1 MKTKRIMPLLLS
13 VIMTAGAVTAVPFK
27 ASAAELNAPVVSS
40 QSARS
45 SLATPK
51 ISKAESVNNGVKIS
65 WGRVNGAARYRV
77 YYKGS
82 KGWIRLADTTSTA
95 YTDKAVSSGKNYT
108 YTVRCLSAD
117 AKRFTSGYDSKGK
130 SVKFLSVPKIKK
142 TENVYGGV
150 KLTWNKVSGAE
161 KYRVYCKKN
170 NKWKGL
176 GNTTSTSFI
185 DTKAMSD
192 HNCTYTVRCITKDGR
207 NFASGYDGKGKSI
220 LYTASPK
227 LLNAGAAYGGIRIEW
242 KEVIGAEKY
251 RVYVKN
257 GKNWKKLAD
266 TTSTEFTD
274 KTAGSK
280 GKYTYTVRC
289 INPSENTFMSGF
301 DSKGITVNAA
311 DKPYIM
317 LDKAKLSLYKSKSYT
332 LKKIISDRTKNAV
345 WSSSNSKVATVDKN
359 GKVTAKSKGVAT
371 ITAKVNGYSA
381 TCKVTVIQPV
391 KANKII
397 STAKSLVGKDAGKGC
412 DIMKWYGNY
421 DTTVNAVACCCA
433 GQMYL
438 FNKAGALDM
447 IPGGKT
453 TSCGVVAVNFLE
465 AGQLYRASDVK
476 PGDLVIFSWSG
487 EPTKY
492 DSRLKAKGCKS
503 LDHIE
508 LCIAVGGSTITT
520 IGANNGGTECD
531 DFRIRTRYKSNISCC
546 CRPKYAK

>member
-1 MKTKRIMPLLLS
+1 MKTKRIVSLLVS
-13 VIMTAGAVTAVPFK
+13 VIMAVGTVTAVPFT
-27 ASAAELNAPVVSS
+27 ASAVETNAPVVSA
-40 QSARS
+40 QSAKT

-51 ISKAESVNNGVKIS
+51 ITKAESVNNGVKIS
-65 WGRVNGAARYRV
+65 WGRVNGATRYRV

-82 KGWIRLADTTSTA
+82 KGWTRLADTTSTA

-130 SVKFLSVPKIKK
+130 SVKFLSVPKITKM
-142 TENVYGGV
+142 ENVYGGV

-161 KYRVYCKKN
+161 KYRVYYKKN
-170 NKWKGL
+170 NEWKGL

-192 HNCTYTVRCITKDGR
+192 HNYTYTVRCITKDGR

-227 LLNAGAAYGGIRIEW
+227 ILNAGVAYGGIRIEW

-257 GKNWKKLAD
+257 GKNWKRLAD

-280 GKYTYTVRC
+280 GTFTYTVRC

-301 DSKGITVNAA
+301 DSKGITVNAV

-317 LDKAKLSLYKSKSYT
+317 LDKVNLSLYKGKSYT

-345 WSSSNSKVATVDKN
+345 WTSSNSKVASVDKN
-359 GKVTAKSKGVAT
+359 GKITAKSKGVAT

-381 TCKVTVIQPV
+381 TCKVTVIQPIKV
-391 KANKII
+391 DKII
-397 STAKSLVGKDAGKGC
+397 STAKSLVGKDSGKGC

-421 DTTVNAVACCCA
+421 DTTINAVACCCA

-465 AGQLYRASDVK
+465 AGQLYSANNVK

-487 EPTKY
+487 KPTKY
-492 DSRLKAKGCKS
+492 DPRLKAKGCKS

-508 LCIAVGGSTITT
+508 LCIAVDDYTITT
-520 IGANNGGTECD
+520 VGANNGGTECD

>member
-1 MKTKRIMPLLLS
+1 MKTKRIVSLLVS
-13 VIMTAGAVTAVPFK
+13 VIMAVGTVTAAPFT
-27 ASAAELNAPVVSS
+27 ASASELNAPIVS
-40 QSARS
+40 AKS

-51 ISKAESVNNGVKIS
+51 ITKAESVNNGVKIS

-82 KGWIRLADTTSTA
+82 KGWTRLADTTSNA

-130 SVKFLSVPKIKK
+130 SVKFLSVPKITK

-161 KYRVYCKKN
+161 KYRVYYKKN

-192 HNCTYTVRCITKDGR
+192 HNYTYTVRCITKDGR

-227 LLNAGAAYGGIRIEW
+227 ILNAGVAYGGIRIEW

-257 GKNWKKLAD
+257 GKSWKRLAD

-280 GKYTYTVRC
+280 GTYTYTVRC

-317 LDKAKLSLYKSKSYT
+317 LDKVNLSLYKGKSYT

-359 GKVTAKSKGVAT
+359 GKITAKSKGVAT

-381 TCKVTVIQPV
+381 TCKVTVIQPIKV
-391 KANKII
+391 DKII
-397 STAKSLVGKDAGKGC
+397 STAKSLVGKDSGKGC

-421 DTTVNAVACCCA
+421 DTTINAVACCCA

-438 FNKAGALDM
+438 FNKAGALNM

-465 AGQLYRASDVK
+465 AGQLYSANNVK

-487 EPTKY
+487 KPTKY

-508 LCIAVGGSTITT
+508 LCIAVDDYTITT
-520 IGANNGGTECD
+520 VGANNGGTECD

>member
-1 MKTKRIMPLLLS
+1 MKTKRIVSLLVS
-13 VIMTAGAVTAVPFK
+13 VMMAVGTVTAVPFT
-27 ASAAELNAPVVSS
+27 ASASELNTPIVS
-40 QSARS
+40 AKS
-45 SLATPK
+45 SFATPK
-51 ISKAESVNNGVKIS
+51 ITKAESVNNGVKIS
-65 WGRVNGAARYRV
+65 WRRVNGAARYRV

-82 KGWIRLADTTSTA
+82 KGWTRLADTTSTA

-161 KYRVYCKKN
+161 KYRVYYKKN
-170 NKWKGL
+170 NEWKGL

-192 HNCTYTVRCITKDGR
+192 HNYTYTVRCITKDGR

-227 LLNAGAAYGGIRIEW
+227 ILNAGVAYSGIRIEW

-257 GKNWKKLAD
+257 GKNWKRLAD

-274 KTAGSK
+274 KTARSK
-280 GKYTYTVRC
+280 GTYTYTVRC

-317 LDKAKLSLYKSKSYT
+317 LDKVNLSLYKGKSYT

-345 WSSSNSKVATVDKN
+345 WSSSNSKVASVDKN
-359 GKVTAKSKGVAT
+359 GKITAKSKGVAT

-381 TCKVTVIQPV
+381 TCKVIVIQPIKV
-391 KANKII
+391 DKII
-397 STAKSLVGKDAGKGC
+397 STAKSLVGKDSGKGC

-421 DTTVNAVACCCA
+421 DTTINAVACCCA

-438 FNKAGALDM
+438 FNKAGALNM

-465 AGQLYRASDVK
+465 AGQLYSANNVK

-487 EPTKY
+487 KPTKY

-508 LCIAVGGSTITT
+508 LCIAVDDYTITT
-520 IGANNGGTECD
+520 VGANNGGTECD
-531 DFRIRTRYKSNISCC
+531 DFRFRTRYKSNISCC

>member
-1 MKTKRIMPLLLS
+1 MKTKRIVSLLVS
-13 VIMTAGAVTAVPFK
+13 VIMAVGTVTAVPFT
-27 ASAAELNAPVVSS
+27 ASAVETNAPVVSA
-40 QSARS
+40 QSAKT

-51 ISKAESVNNGVKIS
+51 ITKAESVNNGVKIS
-65 WGRVNGAARYRV
+65 WGRVNGATRYRV

-82 KGWIRLADTTSTA
+82 KGWTRLADTTSTA

-130 SVKFLSVPKIKK
+130 SVKFLSVPKITK

-170 NKWKGL
+170 NEWKGL

-192 HNCTYTVRCITKDGR
+192 HNYTYTVRCITKDGR

-220 LYTASPK
+220 LYTASPQI
-227 LLNAGAAYGGIRIEW
+227 LNAGVAYGGIRIEW

-257 GKNWKKLAD
+257 GKNWKRLAD

-280 GKYTYTVRC
+280 GTYTYTVRC

-317 LDKAKLSLYKSKSYT
+317 LDKVNLSLYKGKSYT

-345 WSSSNSKVATVDKN
+345 WSSSNTKVASVDKN
-359 GKVTAKSKGVAT
+359 GKITAKSKGVAT

-381 TCKVTVIQPV
+381 TCKVTVIQPIKV
-391 KANKII
+391 DKII
-397 STAKSLVGKDAGKGC
+397 STAKSLVGKDSGKGC

-421 DTTVNAVACCCA
+421 DTTINAVACCCA

-465 AGQLYRASDVK
+465 AGQLYTANNVK

-487 EPTKY
+487 KPTKY
-492 DSRLKAKGCKS
+492 DSRLKAKECKS

-508 LCIAVGGSTITT
+508 LCIAVDDYTITT
-520 IGANNGGTECD
+520 VGANNGGTECD

>member
-1 MKTKRIMPLLLS
+1 MKAKRIMPLLLS
-13 VIMTAGAVTAVPFK
+13 AIMTVGTATAVPFT
-27 ASAAELNAPVVSS
+27 ASAVETNAPVVLA
-40 QSARS
+40 QSAKT

-51 ISKAESVNNGVKIS
+51 ISKAESINGGVKIS
-65 WGRVNGAARYRV
+65 WGKVKGAVKYRV

-82 KGWIRLADTTSTA
+82 KGWTRLADTISTA

-108 YTVRCLSAD
+108 YTVRCISAD
-117 AKRFTSGYDSKGK
+117 AKRFTSGY
-130 SVKFLSVPKIKK
+130 
-142 TENVYGGV
+142 N
-150 KLTWNKVSGAE
+150 
-161 KYRVYCKKN
+161 
-170 NKWKGL
+170 
-176 GNTTSTSFI
+176 
-185 DTKAMSD
+185 
-192 HNCTYTVRCITKDGR
+192 
-207 NFASGYDGKGKSI
+207 GKGKSI
-220 LYTASPK
+220 KYVAAPK
-227 LLNAGAAYGGIRIEW
+227 ISKTEATYNSVKISWG
-242 KEVIGAEKY
+242 KVNGAEKY

-274 KTAGSK
+274 KTARSK
-280 GKYTYTVRC
+280 GTYTYTVRC

-476 PGDLVIFSWSG
+476 PGDLVIFSWNG
-487 EPTKY
+487 KPTKY
-492 DSRLKAKGCKS
+492 DSRLKANGCKS

-508 LCIAVGGSTITT
+508 LCIAVGSSTITT

>member
-1 MKTKRIMPLLLS
+1 MKTKRIVSLLVS
-13 VIMTAGAVTAVPFK
+13 VIMAVGTVTAVPFT
-27 ASAAELNAPVVSS
+27 ASAVETNAPVVSA
-40 QSARS
+40 QSAKT

-51 ISKAESVNNGVKIS
+51 ITKAESVNNGVKIS

-82 KGWIRLADTTSTA
+82 KGWTRLADTTSTA

-130 SVKFLSVPKIKK
+130 SVKFLSVPKITK

-161 KYRVYCKKN
+161 KYRVYYKKN
-170 NKWKGL
+170 NEWKGL

-192 HNCTYTVRCITKDGR
+192 HNYTYTVRCITKDGR

-220 LYTASPK
+220 LYTASPQI
-227 LLNAGAAYGGIRIEW
+227 LNAGVAYGGIRIEW

-257 GKNWKKLAD
+257 GKNWKRLAD
-266 TTSTEFTD
+266 TTLTEFTD
-274 KTAGSK
+274 KTADSK
-280 GKYTYTVRC
+280 GTYTYTVRC

-317 LDKAKLSLYKSKSYT
+317 LDKVNLSLYKGKSYT
-332 LKKIISDRTKNAV
+332 LKKFISDRTKNAV
-345 WSSSNSKVATVDKN
+345 WSSSNTKVVSVDKN

-381 TCKVTVIQPV
+381 TCKVTVIQPIKV
-391 KANKII
+391 DKII
-397 STAKSLVGKDAGKGC
+397 STAKSLVGKDSGKGC

-421 DTTVNAVACCCA
+421 DTTINAVACCCA

-447 IPGGKT
+447 ILGGKT

-465 AGQLYRASDVK
+465 AGQLYSANNVK

-487 EPTKY
+487 KPTKY

-508 LCIAVGGSTITT
+508 LCIAVDDYTITT
-520 IGANNGGTECD
+520 LGANNGGTECD

>member
-1 MKTKRIMPLLLS
+1 M
-13 VIMTAGAVTAVPFK
+13 
-27 ASAAELNAPVVSS
+27 
-40 QSARS
+40 
-45 SLATPK
+45 
-51 ISKAESVNNGVKIS
+51 
-65 WGRVNGAARYRV
+65 
-77 YYKGS
+77 
-82 KGWIRLADTTSTA
+82 
-95 YTDKAVSSGKNYT
+95 
-108 YTVRCLSAD
+108 
-117 AKRFTSGYDSKGK
+117 
-130 SVKFLSVPKIKK
+130 
-142 TENVYGGV
+142 
-150 KLTWNKVSGAE
+150 
-161 KYRVYCKKN
+161 
-170 NKWKGL
+170 
-176 GNTTSTSFI
+176 
-185 DTKAMSD
+185 
-192 HNCTYTVRCITKDGR
+192 
-207 NFASGYDGKGKSI
+207 
-220 LYTASPK
+220 
-227 LLNAGAAYGGIRIEW
+227 
-242 KEVIGAEKY
+242 
-251 RVYVKN
+251 YVKN

-280 GKYTYTVRC
+280 GEYTYTVRC

-476 PGDLVIFSWSG
+476 PGDLVIFSWSDK
-487 EPTKY
+487 PTKY

-508 LCIAVGGSTITT
+508 LCIAVGSSTITT

>member
-1 MKTKRIMPLLLS
+1 MKTKRIVSLLVS
-13 VIMTAGAVTAVPFK
+13 VIMAVGTVTAVPFT
-27 ASAAELNAPVVSS
+27 ASASELNAPIVS
-40 QSARS
+40 AKS

-51 ISKAESVNNGVKIS
+51 ITKAESVNNGVKIS
-65 WGRVNGAARYRV
+65 WGRVNGAVRYRV

-82 KGWIRLADTTSTA
+82 KGWTRLADTTSTA

-130 SVKFLSVPKIKK
+130 SVKFLSVPKITK

-161 KYRVYCKKN
+161 KYRVYYKKN
-170 NKWKGL
+170 NEWKGL

-192 HNCTYTVRCITKDGR
+192 HNYTYTVRCITKDGR

-220 LYTASPK
+220 LYTASPQI
-227 LLNAGAAYGGIRIEW
+227 LNAGVAYGGIRIEW

-257 GKNWKKLAD
+257 GKNWKRLAD
-266 TTSTEFTD
+266 TTLTEFTD
-274 KTAGSK
+274 KTADSK
-280 GKYTYTVRC
+280 GTYTYTVRC

-317 LDKAKLSLYKSKSYT
+317 LDKVNLSLYKGKSYT
-332 LKKIISDRTKNAV
+332 LKKFISDRTKNAV
-345 WSSSNSKVATVDKN
+345 WSSSNTKVVSVDKN

-381 TCKVTVIQPV
+381 TCKVTVIQPIKV
-391 KANKII
+391 DKII
-397 STAKSLVGKDAGKGC
+397 STAKSLVGKDSGKGC

-421 DTTVNAVACCCA
+421 DTTINAVACCCA

-438 FNKAGALDM
+438 FNKAGALNM

-465 AGQLYRASDVK
+465 AGQLYSANNVK

-487 EPTKY
+487 KPTKY

-508 LCIAVGGSTITT
+508 LCIAVDDYTITT
-520 IGANNGGTECD
+520 VGANNGGTECD
-531 DFRIRTRYKSNISCC
+531 DFRFRTRYKSNISCC
-546 CRPKYAK
+546 CRPKYSK

>member
-1 MKTKRIMPLLLS
+1 MKTKRIVSLLVS
-13 VIMTAGAVTAVPFK
+13 VIMAVGTVTAVPFT
-27 ASAAELNAPVVSS
+27 ASAVETNAPVVSA
-40 QSARS
+40 QSAKT

-51 ISKAESVNNGVKIS
+51 ITKAESVNNGVKIS
-65 WGRVNGAARYRV
+65 WGRVNGATRYRV

-82 KGWIRLADTTSTA
+82 KGWTRLADTTSTA

-161 KYRVYCKKN
+161 KYRVYYKKN
-170 NKWKGL
+170 NEWKGL

-192 HNCTYTVRCITKDGR
+192 HNYTYTVRCITKDGR

-227 LLNAGAAYGGIRIEW
+227 ILNAGVAYGGIRIEW

-257 GKNWKKLAD
+257 GKSWKRLAD

-280 GKYTYTVRC
+280 GTYTYTVRC

-317 LDKAKLSLYKSKSYT
+317 LDKVNLSLYKGKSYT

-345 WSSSNSKVATVDKN
+345 WSSSNTKVASVDKN
-359 GKVTAKSKGVAT
+359 GKITAKSKGVAT

-381 TCKVTVIQPV
+381 TCKVTVIQPIKV
-391 KANKII
+391 DKII
-397 STAKSLVGKDAGKGC
+397 STAKSLVGKDSGKGC

-421 DTTVNAVACCCA
+421 DTTINAVACCCA

-465 AGQLYRASDVK
+465 AGQLYSANNVK

-487 EPTKY
+487 KPTKY

-508 LCIAVGGSTITT
+508 LCIAVDDYTITT
-520 IGANNGGTECD
+520 VGANNGGTECD

>member
-1 MKTKRIMPLLLS
+1 MKTKRIVSLLVS
-13 VIMTAGAVTAVPFK
+13 VIMAVGTVTAVPFT
-27 ASAAELNAPVVSS
+27 ASASELNAPIVS
-40 QSARS
+40 AKS

-51 ISKAESVNNGVKIS
+51 ITKAESVNNGVKIS
-65 WGRVNGAARYRV
+65 WRRVNGAARYRV

-82 KGWIRLADTTSTA
+82 KGWRRLADTTSTA

-161 KYRVYCKKN
+161 KYRVYYKKN
-170 NKWKGL
+170 NEWKGL

-192 HNCTYTVRCITKDGR
+192 HNYTYTVRCITKDGR

-227 LLNAGAAYGGIRIEW
+227 ILNAGVAYGGIRIEW

-257 GKNWKKLAD
+257 GKNWKRLAD

-274 KTAGSK
+274 KTADRK
-280 GKYTYTVRC
+280 GTYTYTVRC

-317 LDKAKLSLYKSKSYT
+317 LDKVNLSLYKGKSYT

-345 WSSSNSKVATVDKN
+345 WSSSNTKVASVDKN
-359 GKVTAKSKGVAT
+359 GKITAKSKGVAT

-381 TCKVTVIQPV
+381 TCKVTVIQPIKV
-391 KANKII
+391 DKII
-397 STAKSLVGKDAGKGC
+397 SMAKSLVGKDSGKGC

-421 DTTVNAVACCCA
+421 DTTINAVACCCA

-465 AGQLYRASDVK
+465 AGQLYSANNVK

-487 EPTKY
+487 KPTKY

-508 LCIAVGGSTITT
+508 LCIAVDDYTITT
-520 IGANNGGTECD
+520 VGANNGGTECD

>member
-1 MKTKRIMPLLLS
+1 MKTKRIVSLLVS
-13 VIMTAGAVTAVPFK
+13 VIMAVGTVTAAPFT
-27 ASAAELNAPVVSS
+27 ASASELNAPIVS
-40 QSARS
+40 AKS

-51 ISKAESVNNGVKIS
+51 ITKAESVNNGVKIS

-82 KGWIRLADTTSTA
+82 KGWTRLADTTSTA

-130 SVKFLSVPKIKK
+130 SVKFLSVPKITK

-161 KYRVYCKKN
+161 KYRVYYKKN
-170 NKWKGL
+170 NEWKGR

-192 HNCTYTVRCITKDGR
+192 HNYTYTVRCITKDGR

-227 LLNAGAAYGGIRIEW
+227 ILNAGVAYGGIRIEW

-257 GKNWKKLAD
+257 GKNWKRLAD

-280 GKYTYTVRC
+280 GTYTYTVRC

-317 LDKAKLSLYKSKSYT
+317 LDKVNLSLYKGKSYT

-345 WSSSNSKVATVDKN
+345 WSSSNTKVASVDKN
-359 GKVTAKSKGVAT
+359 GKITAKSKGVAT

-381 TCKVTVIQPV
+381 TCKVTVIQPIKV
-391 KANKII
+391 DKII
-397 STAKSLVGKDAGKGC
+397 STAKSLVGKDSGKGC

-421 DTTVNAVACCCA
+421 DTTINAVACCCA

-465 AGQLYRASDVK
+465 AGQLYSAGNVK

-487 EPTKY
+487 KPTKY

-508 LCIAVGGSTITT
+508 LCIAVDDYTITT
-520 IGANNGGTECD
+520 VGANNGGTECD
-531 DFRIRTRYKSNISCC
+531 DFRFRTRYKSNISCC

>member
-1 MKTKRIMPLLLS
+1 MKTKRIVSLLVS
-13 VIMTAGAVTAVPFK
+13 VIMAVGTVTAVPFT
-27 ASAAELNAPVVSS
+27 ASASELNAPIVS
-40 QSARS
+40 AKS

-51 ISKAESVNNGVKIS
+51 ITKAESVNNGVKIS

-82 KGWIRLADTTSTA
+82 KGWTRLADTTSTA
-95 YTDKAVSSGKNYT
+95 YTDKAVLSGKNYT

-130 SVKFLSVPKIKK
+130 SVKFLSVPKITK

-150 KLTWNKVSGAE
+150 KLTWNKVNGAE
-161 KYRVYCKKN
+161 KYRVYYKKN
-170 NKWKGL
+170 NEWKGL

-192 HNCTYTVRCITKDGR
+192 HNYTYTVRCITKDGR

-227 LLNAGAAYGGIRIEW
+227 ILNAGVAYGGIRIEW

-257 GKNWKKLAD
+257 GKNWKRLAD

-274 KTAGSK
+274 KTAGRK
-280 GKYTYTVRC
+280 GTYTYTVRC

-317 LDKAKLSLYKSKSYT
+317 LDKANLSLYKGKSYT

-345 WSSSNSKVATVDKN
+345 WSSSNTKVASVDKN
-359 GKVTAKSKGVAT
+359 GKITAKSKGVAT

-381 TCKVTVIQPV
+381 TCKVTVIQPIKV
-391 KANKII
+391 DKII
-397 STAKSLVGKDAGKGC
+397 STAKSLVGKDSGKGC

-421 DTTVNAVACCCA
+421 DTTINAVACCCA

-465 AGQLYRASDVK
+465 AGQLYSAGNVK

-487 EPTKY
+487 KPTKY

-508 LCIAVGGSTITT
+508 LCIAVDDYTITT
-520 IGANNGGTECD
+520 VGANNGGTECD
-531 DFRIRTRYKSNISCC
+531 DFRFRTRYKSNISCC

>member
-1 MKTKRIMPLLLS
+1 MKTKRIVSLLVS
-13 VIMTAGAVTAVPFK
+13 VIMAVGTVTAVPFT
-27 ASAAELNAPVVSS
+27 ASASELNAPIVS
-40 QSARS
+40 AKS

-51 ISKAESVNNGVKIS
+51 ITKAESVNNGVKIS

-82 KGWIRLADTTSTA
+82 KGWTRLADTTSTS
-95 YTDKAVSSGKNYT
+95 YTDSKVSSGKTYT
-108 YTVRCLSAD
+108 YTVRCINSSAT
-117 AKRFTSGYDSKGK
+117 KFTSGYDSKGK

-161 KYRVYCKKN
+161 KYRVYYKKN

-192 HNCTYTVRCITKDGR
+192 HNYTYTVRCITKDGR

-227 LLNAGAAYGGIRIEW
+227 ILNAGVAYGGIRIEW

-257 GKNWKKLAD
+257 GKNWKRLAD

-317 LDKAKLSLYKSKSYT
+317 LDKVNLFLYKGKSYT

-345 WSSSNSKVATVDKN
+345 WSSSNTKVASVDKN
-359 GKVTAKSKGVAT
+359 GKITAKSKGVAT

-397 STAKSLVGKDAGKGC
+397 STAKSLVGKDSGKGC

-421 DTTVNAVACCCA
+421 DTTINAVACCCA

-465 AGQLYRASDVK
+465 AGQLYSANNVK

-487 EPTKY
+487 KPTKY

-508 LCIAVGGSTITT
+508 LCIAVDDYTITT
-520 IGANNGGTECD
+520 VGANNGGTECD

>member
-1 MKTKRIMPLLLS
+1 MKTKRIVSLLVS
-13 VIMTAGAVTAVPFK
+13 VIMAVGTVTAVPFT
-27 ASAAELNAPVVSS
+27 ASAVETNAPVVSA
-40 QSARS
+40 QSAKT

-51 ISKAESVNNGVKIS
+51 ITKAESVNNGVKIS

-82 KGWIRLADTTSTA
+82 KGWIRLADTTSTS

-161 KYRVYCKKN
+161 KYRVYYKKN
-170 NKWKGL
+170 NEWKGL

-192 HNCTYTVRCITKDGR
+192 HNYTYTVRCITKDGR

-220 LYTASPK
+220 LYTASPQI
-227 LLNAGAAYGGIRIEW
+227 LNAGVAYGGIRIEW

-257 GKNWKKLAD
+257 GKSWKRLAD

-274 KTAGSK
+274 KTADSK
-280 GKYTYTVRC
+280 GTYTYTVRC

-317 LDKAKLSLYKSKSYT
+317 LDKVNLSLYKGKSYT
-332 LKKIISDRTKNAV
+332 LKKFISDRTKNAV
-345 WSSSNSKVATVDKN
+345 WSSSNTKVVSVDKN

-381 TCKVTVIQPV
+381 TCKVTVIQPIKV
-391 KANKII
+391 DKII
-397 STAKSLVGKDAGKGC
+397 STAKSLVGKDSGKGC

-421 DTTVNAVACCCA
+421 DTTINAVACCCA

-465 AGQLYRASDVK
+465 AGQLYSANNVK

-487 EPTKY
+487 KPTKY

-508 LCIAVGGSTITT
+508 LCIAVDDYTITT
-520 IGANNGGTECD
+520 VGANNGGTECD
-531 DFRIRTRYKSNISCC
+531 DFRFRTRYKSNISCC

>member
-1 MKTKRIMPLLLS
+1 MKTKRIVSLLVS
-13 VIMTAGAVTAVPFK
+13 VIMAVGTVTAVPFT
-27 ASAAELNAPVVSS
+27 ASASELNAPIVS
-40 QSARS
+40 AKS

-51 ISKAESVNNGVKIS
+51 ITKAESVNNGVKIS
-65 WGRVNGAARYRV
+65 WGRVNGAVRYRV

-82 KGWIRLADTTSTA
+82 KGWTRLADTTSTA

-130 SVKFLSVPKIKK
+130 SVKFLSVPKITK

-161 KYRVYCKKN
+161 KYRVYYKKN

-192 HNCTYTVRCITKDGR
+192 HNYTYTVRCITKDGR

-227 LLNAGAAYGGIRIEW
+227 ILNAGVAYGGIRIEW

-257 GKNWKKLAD
+257 GKNWKRLAD

-274 KTAGSK
+274 KTAGRK
-280 GKYTYTVRC
+280 GTYTYTVRC

-317 LDKAKLSLYKSKSYT
+317 LDKVNLSLYKGKSYT
-332 LKKIISDRTKNAV
+332 LKKIISDSTKNAV
-345 WSSSNSKVATVDKN
+345 WSSSNTKVASVDKN
-359 GKVTAKSKGVAT
+359 GKITAKSKGVAT

-381 TCKVTVIQPV
+381 TCKVTVIQPIKV
-391 KANKII
+391 DKII
-397 STAKSLVGKDAGKGC
+397 STAKSLVGKDSGKGC

-421 DTTVNAVACCCA
+421 DTTINAVACCCA

-438 FNKAGALDM
+438 FNKSGALDM

-465 AGQLYRASDVK
+465 AGQLYSAGNVK

-487 EPTKY
+487 KPTKY

-508 LCIAVGGSTITT
+508 LCIAVDDYTITT
-520 IGANNGGTECD
+520 VGANNGGTECD

>member
-1 MKTKRIMPLLLS
+1 MKTKRIVSLLVS
-13 VIMTAGAVTAVPFK
+13 VIMAVGTVTAVPFT
-27 ASAAELNAPVVSS
+27 ASASELNAPIVS
-40 QSARS
+40 AKS

-51 ISKAESVNNGVKIS
+51 ITKAESVNNGVKIS

-82 KGWIRLADTTSTA
+82 KGWTRLADTTSTA

-117 AKRFTSGYDSKGK
+117 AKRFTSGYNSKGK
-130 SVKFLSVPKIKK
+130 SVKFLSVPKITK

-161 KYRVYCKKN
+161 KYRVYYKKN
-170 NKWKGL
+170 NEWKGL
-176 GNTTSTSFI
+176 GNTASTSFI

-192 HNCTYTVRCITKDGR
+192 HNYTYTVRCITKDGR

-227 LLNAGAAYGGIRIEW
+227 ILNAGVAYGGIRIEW

-257 GKNWKKLAD
+257 GKNWKRLAD

-274 KTAGSK
+274 KTAGCK
-280 GKYTYTVRC
+280 GTYTYTVRC

-317 LDKAKLSLYKSKSYT
+317 LNKVNLSLYKGKSYT

-345 WSSSNSKVATVDKN
+345 WSSSNSKVASVDKN
-359 GKVTAKSKGVAT
+359 GKITAKSKGVAT

-381 TCKVTVIQPV
+381 TCKVTVIQPIKV
-391 KANKII
+391 DKII
-397 STAKSLVGKDAGKGC
+397 STAKSLVGKDSGKGC

-421 DTTVNAVACCCA
+421 DTTINAVACCCA

-438 FNKAGALDM
+438 FNKAGALNM

-465 AGQLYRASDVK
+465 AGQLYSAGNVK

-487 EPTKY
+487 KPTKY

-508 LCIAVGGSTITT
+508 LCIAVDDYTITT
-520 IGANNGGTECD
+520 VGANNGGTECD

>member
-82 KGWIRLADTTSTA
+82 KGWRRLADTTSTA

-108 YTVRCLSAD
+108 YTVRCISAD

-150 KLTWNKVSGAE
+150 KLTWSRVSGAE

-227 LLNAGAAYGGIRIEW
+227 LLNAGAAYSGIRIEW

-257 GKNWKKLAD
+257 GKSWKKLAD
-266 TTSTEFTD
+266 TTSTTFND
-274 KTAGSK
+274 KNVSAKKT
-280 GKYTYTVRC
+280 YTYTVRC
-289 INPSENTFMSGF
+289 INSSANKFTSGY
-301 DSKGITVNAA
+301 DSKGVTVTTPAKPTQDIKIGDNYENLGVVTGIRYYKNHDEVKIHHYSEWVSTTREEPVFSSGYIDVCNNCGQELA
-311 DKPYIM
+311 DSHQLEEHM
-317 LDKAKLSLYKSKSYT
+317 LWEVRENDGWGSYH
-332 LKKIISDRTKNAV
+332 AV
-345 WSSSNSKVATVDKN
+345 
-359 GKVTAKSKGVAT
+359 KVTKQVGTKIVEGGHWTEEWEETISHAYYEKVSADDDWDLKQIDWKGKS
-371 ITAKVNGYSA
+371 
-381 TCKVTVIQPV
+381 
-391 KANKII
+391 
-397 STAKSLVGKDAGKGC
+397 
-412 DIMKWYGNY
+412 M
-421 DTTVNAVACCCA
+421 
-433 GQMYL
+433 
-438 FNKAGALDM
+438 
-447 IPGGKT
+447 
-453 TSCGVVAVNFLE
+453 
-465 AGQLYRASDVK
+465 
-476 PGDLVIFSWSG
+476 SG
-487 EPTKY
+487 T
-492 DSRLKAKGCKS
+492 D
-503 LDHIE
+503 
-508 LCIAVGGSTITT
+508 
-520 IGANNGGTECD
+520 
-531 DFRIRTRYKSNISCC
+531 NIH
-546 CRPKYAK
+546 R

>member
-1 MKTKRIMPLLLS
+1 MKTKRIVSLLVS
-13 VIMTAGAVTAVPFK
+13 VIMAVGTVTAVPFT
-27 ASAAELNAPVVSS
+27 ASASELNAPIVS
-40 QSARS
+40 AKS

-51 ISKAESVNNGVKIS
+51 ITKAESVNNGVKIS

-82 KGWIRLADTTSTA
+82 KGWTRLADTTSTA

-130 SVKFLSVPKIKK
+130 SVKFLSVPKITK

-161 KYRVYCKKN
+161 KYRVYYKKN
-170 NKWKGL
+170 NEWKGL

-192 HNCTYTVRCITKDGR
+192 HNYTYTVRCITKDGR

-220 LYTASPK
+220 LYTASPQI
-227 LLNAGAAYGGIRIEW
+227 LNAGVAYGGIRIEW

-257 GKNWKKLAD
+257 GKNWKRLAD

-280 GKYTYTVRC
+280 GTYTYTVRC

-317 LDKAKLSLYKSKSYT
+317 LDKVNLSLYKGKSYT

-345 WSSSNSKVATVDKN
+345 WSSSNTKVATVDKN
-359 GKVTAKSKGVAT
+359 GKITAKSKGVAT

-381 TCKVTVIQPV
+381 TCKVTVIQPIKV
-391 KANKII
+391 DKII
-397 STAKSLVGKDAGKGC
+397 STAKSLVGKDSGKGC

-421 DTTVNAVACCCA
+421 DTTINAVACCCA

-465 AGQLYRASDVK
+465 AGQLYSANNVK

-487 EPTKY
+487 KPTKY

-508 LCIAVGGSTITT
+508 LCIAVDDYTITT
-520 IGANNGGTECD
+520 VGANNGGTECD

>member
-1 MKTKRIMPLLLS
+1 
-13 VIMTAGAVTAVPFK
+13 
-27 ASAAELNAPVVSS
+27 
-40 QSARS
+40 
-45 SLATPK
+45 
-51 ISKAESVNNGVKIS
+51 
-65 WGRVNGAARYRV
+65 
-77 YYKGS
+77 
-82 KGWIRLADTTSTA
+82 
-95 YTDKAVSSGKNYT
+95 
-108 YTVRCLSAD
+108 
-117 AKRFTSGYDSKGK
+117 
-130 SVKFLSVPKIKK
+130 VPKIKK

-185 DTKAMSD
+185 DAKAMSD
-192 HNCTYTVRCITKDGR
+192 HNCTYTVRCITNDGK

-227 LLNAGAAYGGIRIEW
+227 LLNAGVAYGGIRIEW

-274 KTAGSK
+274 KTARSK
-280 GKYTYTVRC
+280 GTYTYTVRC

-332 LKKIISDRTKNAV
+332 LKKIISDRTQNAV

-447 IPGGKT
+447 IPGGKA

-508 LCIAVGGSTITT
+508 LCIAVDDYTITT
-520 IGANNGGTECD
+520 VGANNGGTECD
-531 DFRIRTRYKSNISCC
+531 DFRVRTRYKSNISCC

>member
-1 MKTKRIMPLLLS
+1 MKTKRIVSLLVS
-13 VIMTAGAVTAVPFK
+13 VIMAVGTVTAVPFT
-27 ASAAELNAPVVSS
+27 ASASELNAPIVS
-40 QSARS
+40 AKS

-51 ISKAESVNNGVKIS
+51 ITKAESVNNGVKIS
-65 WGRVNGAARYRV
+65 WRRVNGAARYRV

-82 KGWIRLADTTSTA
+82 KGWTRLADTTSTA

-161 KYRVYCKKN
+161 KYRVYYKKN
-170 NKWKGL
+170 NEWKGL

-192 HNCTYTVRCITKDGR
+192 HNYTYTVRCITKDGR

-227 LLNAGAAYGGIRIEW
+227 ILNAGVAYGGIRIEW

-257 GKNWKKLAD
+257 GKNWKRLAD

-274 KTAGSK
+274 KTARSK
-280 GKYTYTVRC
+280 GTYTYTVRC

-317 LDKAKLSLYKSKSYT
+317 LDKVNLSLYKGKSYT

-345 WSSSNSKVATVDKN
+345 WSSSNTKVASVDKN

-381 TCKVTVIQPV
+381 TCKVTVIQPIKV
-391 KANKII
+391 DKII
-397 STAKSLVGKDAGKGC
+397 STAKSLIGKDSGKGC

-421 DTTVNAVACCCA
+421 DTTINAVACCCA
-433 GQMYL
+433 GQMFL

-465 AGQLYRASDVK
+465 AGQLYSANNVK

-487 EPTKY
+487 KPTKY

-508 LCIAVGGSTITT
+508 LCIAVDDYTITT
-520 IGANNGGTECD
+520 VGANNGGTECD

>member
-1 MKTKRIMPLLLS
+1 MKTKRIVSLLVS
-13 VIMTAGAVTAVPFK
+13 VIMAVGTVTAVPFT
-27 ASAAELNAPVVSS
+27 ASASELNAPIVS
-40 QSARS
+40 AKS

-51 ISKAESVNNGVKIS
+51 ITKAESVNNGVKIS

-82 KGWIRLADTTSTA
+82 KGWRRLADTTSTA

-130 SVKFLSVPKIKK
+130 SVKFLSVPKITK

-161 KYRVYCKKN
+161 KYRVYYKKN
-170 NKWKGL
+170 NEWKGL

-185 DTKAMSD
+185 DAKAMSD
-192 HNCTYTVRCITKDGR
+192 HNYTYTVRCITKDGR

-227 LLNAGAAYGGIRIEW
+227 ILNAGVAYGGIRIEW

-257 GKNWKKLAD
+257 GKNWKRLAD
-266 TTSTEFTD
+266 TTSTKFTD

-280 GKYTYTVRC
+280 GTYTYTVRC

-317 LDKAKLSLYKSKSYT
+317 LNKVNLSLYKGKSYT

-359 GKVTAKSKGVAT
+359 GKITAKSKGVAT

-381 TCKVTVIQPV
+381 TCKVTVIQPIKV
-391 KANKII
+391 DKII
-397 STAKSLVGKDAGKGC
+397 STAKSLVGKDSGKGC

-421 DTTVNAVACCCA
+421 DTTINAVACCCA

-438 FNKAGALDM
+438 FNKAGALNM

-465 AGQLYRASDVK
+465 AGQLYSANNVK

-487 EPTKY
+487 KPTKY

-508 LCIAVGGSTITT
+508 LCIAVDDYTITT
-520 IGANNGGTECD
+520 VGANNGGTECD

>member
-77 YYKGS
+77 YCKGS
-82 KGWIRLADTTSTA
+82 KGWIRLADTTSTS
-95 YTDKAVSSGKNYT
+95 YIHGKVSSGRNYT
-108 YTVRCLSAD
+108 YTVRCISAD

-130 SVKFLSVPKIKK
+130 SVKFLSVPKITK

-150 KLTWNKVSGAE
+150 KLSWNRVSGAE

-170 NKWKGL
+170 NEWKGL

-251 RVYVKN
+251 RVYVKK

-280 GKYTYTVRC
+280 GTYTYTVRC

-359 GKVTAKSKGVAT
+359 GKV
-371 ITAKVNGYSA
+371 
-381 TCKVTVIQPV
+381 
-391 KANKII
+391 
-397 STAKSLVGKDAGKGC
+397 TAKSLVGKDAGKGC

-487 EPTKY
+487 KPTKY

-508 LCIAVGGSTITT
+508 LCIAVDDYTITT